1 MSTLTVSEA
10 TDRGRHRGRRRGVTP
25 AGALTVVLVVAGL
38 AAGGAVVAQRQGV
51 DLGALIGD
59 VRREPVRRPA
69 AAVPPVPTRAEAPVP
84 LGSAAAPA
92 PAALRY
98 PQRGTGTWRTA
109 TAQGAVAGRD
119 GQLLR
124 YRVAVEGGIDAVD
137 PERFGREVAVVLADR
152 RGWTADGRWRLQ
164 RVGADSPADFT
175 VLLTTPVTRGELCG
189 DPCGPVHLLPQRR
202 PGRDQRGAL
211 GTGRTGLPRRPRHL
225 PVVRAEPQ
233 GGAPAGPGSRAVPG
247 SGRAGAGD
255 AAADPRP
262 ARLPAERLADGGWHP
277 VHRPRRRIRRPD
289 PGRRLTPPPSPSPSA
304 PAPSSSAPAPE
315 PERAGPEPSGARP
328 TSTGQG

>member
-10 TDRGRHRGRRRGVTP
+10 ADRGRHRGRRRGVTP
-25 AGALTVVLVVAGL
+25 AGVLSVVLVVAGL

-59 VRREPVRRPA
+59 VRREPVRPPA

-109 TAQGAVAGRD
+109 TAEGAVAGRD

-164 RVGADSPADFT
+164 RVGADGPADFT

-189 DPCGPVHLLPQRR
+189 DTSDHYTSCRNGDRVVINVARWARGVPDFRGDLATYRSYVLNHEVGHRLGRGHERCPAAGGPAPVMQQQTLGLHGCR
-202 PGRDQRGAL
+202 PNAWPMVG
-211 GTGRTGLPRRPRHL
+211 GTLFTG
-225 PVVRAEPQ
+225 
-233 GGAPAGPGSRAVPG
+233 PAGEYDDPIP
-247 SGRAGAGD
+247 AGD
-255 AAADPRP
+255 
-262 ARLPAERLADGGWHP
+262 
-277 VHRPRRRIRRPD
+277 
-289 PGRRLTPPPSPSPSA
+289 
-304 PAPSSSAPAPE
+304 
-315 PERAGPEPSGARP
+315 
-328 TSTGQG
+328 